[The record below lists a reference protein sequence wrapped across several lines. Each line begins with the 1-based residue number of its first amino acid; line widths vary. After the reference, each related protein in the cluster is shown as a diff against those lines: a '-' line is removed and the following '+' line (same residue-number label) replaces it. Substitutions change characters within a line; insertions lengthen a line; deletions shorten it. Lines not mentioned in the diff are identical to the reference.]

1 MVQSW
6 PPNGLDSNESLT
18 QSLSLKPQDNKRSA
32 LFKRSHFKVPYSL
45 MMGKL
50 KISEVTINSF
60 ILRPEFDGQPCPKPC
75 PCPSLLRCSCPWSQS
90 SESNLFN
97 LMMQCH
103 WRSFSDQ
110 GIETKFC
117 KSRCKFSAKFQYEFW
132 NKWRLQAWTQ
142 VDVLLSLRHSR
153 WFLGDLKIVNLFEDL
168 LADRVLILDIN
179 W

>member
-75 PCPSLLRCSCPWSQS
+75 PCPSLLRCSCPRSQS
-90 SESNLFN
+90 FESNWFN
-97 LMMQCH
+97 LIMQCH
-103 WRSFSDQ
+103 EWSLSDQ

-117 KSRCKFSAKFQYEFW
+117 KRHFKFVSKISIWIWEVGNLGSGGY
-132 NKWRLQAWTQ
+132 RLELKSMYFFRLDIHGDFLMTWK
-142 VDVLLSLRHSR
+142 LLIY
-153 WFLGDLKIVNLFEDL
+153 LKIFL
-168 LADRVLILDIN
+168 LTEF
-179 W
+179 